1 MGHDLQ
7 MDMWNKTN
15 YGAQMQHIKD
25 AGLNPALMYGMSGGG
40 GVTTGS
46 QSGGSAASGS
56 AEQMR
61 PMDLGNA
68 LIGAQIKDL
77 EASANLKDD
86 QGNKLKNVD
95 TKEAESRIG
104 EIEARTEN
112 EKVKKILVEIQT
124 DIEEIRKAN
133 TQREYDA
140 NIGKTEQELRRLSIG
155 ADLDLE
161 TFDAVVEEAAG
172 NAVLA
177 WKNVGLIDS
186 KTELSDTQIN
196 EIQNKI
202 QQAWTGL
209 DIQAGQLN
217 EKTRNN
223 LIQEMKLQLDEKLTG
238 MKLDNDMKISIMR
251 SATSII
257 TSLIGGVSNIKAKQQ

>member
-1 MGHDLQ
+1 MATDWGKIGTSAGMGILGMIAGHNAQRRQHRDNKELIGMQHSNQRNLNQMGHDLQ

-202 QQAWTGL
+202 QQG
-209 DIQAGQLN
+209 
-217 EKTRNN
+217 
-223 LIQEMKLQLDEKLTG
+223 
-238 MKLDNDMKISIMR
+238 S
-251 SATSII
+251 
-257 TSLIGGVSNIKAKQQ
+257 